1 MIFAVG
7 LTART
12 WRTSLSLV
20 VPLSSESGTL
30 EMTISAS
37 AMPACAS
44 VSTWEM
50 SP

>member
-1 MIFAVG
+1 M
-7 LTART
+7 RT
-12 WRTSLSLV
+12 WRTSFSLV
-20 VPLSSESGTL
+20 VPFNSESGTL

-44 VSTWEM
+44 ESELAM